1 MLDKTGR
8 LSILWVCRDHG
19 LRRHRR
25 VCPAA
30 KGRHSVADST
40 AVRLLRQA
48 AFRRYWSAQTVSL
61 FGDQVSAL
69 ALPLLAVL
77 TTGAGPAQ
85 MGYLTAAA
93 LVPNLLFS
101 VIAGAWVDRYPYK
114 RRVMIAADLGRALL
128 LTAVPVLW
136 WTHAL
141 TLPQLYVV
149 AFAVGTLA
157 VFFEV
162 AHSSLFVALVAR
174 SDYIEANTLLNG
186 ARAMSSVAGPSV
198 GGVLVQVLGAPVAVL
213 ADVSSYLASA
223 LLLVRTDAGEYRPA
237 VRQRGLGIAAGLR
250 FLARSATLR
259 SMLLASTT
267 LNLFNYMF
275 AALFVLYVT
284 TELGVSAG
292 TLGVVIGAGAV
303 GGLLGAAVTG
313 RLTRRFGIGATL
325 LASFVVFPAPLILV
339 PLAAG
344 PRPVV
349 LAMLFAAEFGS
360 AAGVMM
366 LDITVGAVQTA
377 ATPESMLARVQ
388 GAKRTVNYGI
398 RPIGALL
405 GGVLGATMGMRPAL
419 WIATVGAL
427 AGVAWIIF
435 SPLPSLRDLPQ
446 AETE

>member
-1 MLDKTGR
+1 MPV
-8 LSILWVCRDHG
+8 S
-19 LRRHRR
+19 
-25 VCPAA
+25 
-30 KGRHSVADST
+30 S
-40 AVRLLRQA
+40 AVRMPRLLREA

-61 FGDQVSAL
+61 FGDEVSTL
-69 ALPLLAVL
+69 AIPLLAVL
-77 TTGAGPAQ
+77 TTGAGAAQ

-93 LVPNLLFS
+93 LAPNLLFS
-101 VIAGAWVDRYPYK
+101 VVAGAWVDRYPYK
-114 RRVMIAADLGRALL
+114 RRVMIAADLGRAVL

-136 WTHAL
+136 WLNVL

-162 AHSSLFVALVAR
+162 AHSSLFVALVGR

-198 GGVLVQVLGAPVAVL
+198 GGVLVQVLSAPITVL
-213 ADVSSYLASA
+213 VDVSSYLASA
-223 LLLVRTDAGEYRPA
+223 VFLTRLKVTEYQPA
-237 VRQRGLGIAAGLR
+237 TRQRGLGIAAGLR
-250 FLARSATLR
+250 YLARSVILR
-259 SMLLASTT
+259 SVLLGSAT
-267 LNLFNYMF
+267 LNLFNYMY

-292 TLGVVIGAGAV
+292 TLGAVIGVGAV
-303 GGLLGAAVTG
+303 GGLLGVAITG
-313 RLTRRFGIGATL
+313 RLTRRFGVGATL
-325 LASFVVFPAPLILV
+325 TASYLLFPAPLILV

-344 PRPVV
+344 PHPVV

-360 AAGVMM
+360 AVGVMM
-366 LDITVGAVQTA
+366 LDITAGSVQTA

-405 GGVLGATMGMRPAL
+405 GGALGATIGLQPAL

-427 AGVAWIIF
+427 TGVLWIVF
-435 SPLPSLRDLPQ
+435 SPLPGQRDLPGQ
-446 AETE
+446 PDQPDLLDLPSQPDLPGR